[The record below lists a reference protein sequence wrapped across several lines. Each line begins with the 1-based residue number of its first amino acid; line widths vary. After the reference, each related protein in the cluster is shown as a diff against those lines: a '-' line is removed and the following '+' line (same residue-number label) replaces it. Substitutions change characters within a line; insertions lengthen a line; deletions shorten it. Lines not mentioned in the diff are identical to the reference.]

1 MAGKPGT
8 SDIDEA
14 PDFDYQGP
22 EPPFFDTGEEV
33 SFKEV
38 DRTIPEGGPAPWST
52 LYTPSIY
59 KGAIEGLG
67 FLVDLPTMALNYLIK
82 KGFETAG
89 FEETAERFDRPLL
102 LSDIGKEVFEAPATI
117 ERAIRRSDIGL
128 FPSGEEPVL
137 TAGFSATPREART
150 RGEQFGADVAYMLGA
165 SGSFPFGLAG
175 ATGKFAKE
183 TGKLL
188 ADAGGRNLHSTLARA
203 TLENALKVG
212 TPNPVRALA
221 QGADQY
227 ASRFAAGL
235 GARPL
240 RTISGE
246 LILGTGSGVGFGS
259 PEFLA
264 DHEGQ
269 IIMDLPGLGEVDV
282 KPSLKILA
290 AMGLPVVMAHTPT
303 GVIIAG
309 DKTKITPLLERLT
322 RKSRKMGADLL
333 GGLTT
338 EGRYNL
344 ASRVWMTVTTDP
356 AFMTEVFL
364 PAVKAGHFRDPATN
378 PPMRILEDGTLV
390 PKYGGINPDT
400 MQALRILGLDDTR
413 LAALEQRLQGE
424 GNNLQARIAEGKR
437 RAELLDETFDLLQT
451 KVYGERVPD
460 EAIPEVYDVVKR
472 VRDNLQTLTDQ
483 ELGTALDR
491 ARSAYQALEP
501 QIGAA
506 DASNI
511 AVSMIDDARQAS
523 SRIRKELWASD
534 KIGTDAVDASELGD
548 WAAAQLKEAGRNRFS
563 PGYSWYFKLAG
574 RKRLENI
581 GVGDKGEPLKLKD
594 LQGLKD
600 GDVPLTPE
608 EIPENG
614 LFDVFGNPG
623 TITASDVKI
632 TELQG
637 WRSDL
642 GDTARAASRNGREK
656 EAHRLNEVRDFIDD
670 NILVEANLIGA
681 LTAANLRNM
690 KIAREYSFSQK
701 ERWGPNTEI
710 GKLLRGK
717 TEVVSAEFL
726 TKLIKQGPGS
736 GARVGAFQNALNEPQ
751 LNITDDIITWEPDP
765 RATLMRGDNPN
776 VIEADLLRRFTT
788 SVPSGKVTQRGI
800 DRFLS
805 DSRYGE
811 AVDRIPGLRERFNNL
826 EEVQAAVDAMS
837 TKITSPTREQIQ
849 VAMENGGSIQDVE
862 NATLYNIRN
871 LDRLRQGNIAAEYLN
886 ADPNVAAEAFIKKAL
901 ADPNF
906 AESRSSELYRILD
919 TDDSGQAIAGFRAA
933 LWNSLRKASLRP
945 DPAQAGA
952 TVPGIDGEK
961 LAALRDKL
969 APFLGKFFGNEG
981 MAYLDDIILGTSLQ
995 EPGIRIPL
1003 ANVPGGVLAGEKGW
1017 GTAEMVAL
1025 GGRTLGQAI
1034 GAKLGIS
1041 GLVATG
1047 QGRRISVYLFKTVGE
1062 KEIMQH
1068 VEDAFRNTEKAAAL
1082 VERAKQ
1088 LPTYEPPQ
1096 IVKDRA
1102 ERLLH
1107 EPIEVGKE
1115 VVQGAAGLSKTA
1127 LSKIKNF
1134 LENYSLEA
1142 IQRAVRLGLLP
1153 AQAESRKIDVETDYQ
1168 LGPPF
1173 IYEDNNVRFKLE
1185 NFKPSPVV
1193 PIPEPTIIDEETI
1206 STTPTLASR
1215 MPPATAPARPPVA
1228 GSTLA
1233 QARPFDRLG
1242 ATGAPRPETMAGLA
1256 EVGLPLFPAFGSK
1269 GGLASLKKKKK
1280 SRQMVY

>member
-67 FLVDLPTMALNYLIK
+67 FLVDLPTMGLNYILK
-82 KGFETAG
+82 KGLETAG
-89 FEETAERFDRPLL
+89 FEETASLADRPLL
-102 LSDIGKEVFEAPATI
+102 LSDIGKEIFEAPATI
-117 ERAIRRSDIGL
+117 ERAIRRSDTAL
-128 FPSGEEPVL
+128 FTSGEEPVL

-150 RGEQFGADVAYMLGA
+150 SGEQFGADVSYMLGA

-188 ADAGGRNLHSTLARA
+188 ADAEGRNLHSTLARA

-235 GARPL
+235 GTRPV
-240 RTISGE
+240 RTLGGE
-246 LILGTGSGVGFGS
+246 LILGTAAGGGYGT
-259 PEFLA
+259 PEFFA
-264 DHEGQ
+264 DHEGH
-269 IIMDLPGLGEVDV
+269 ILMDLPGLGEVDV

-290 AMGLPVVMAHTPT
+290 SIGFPVALAHTPT
-303 GVIIAG
+303 GFVIAG
-309 DKTKITPLLERLT
+309 DTTKIAPLLERLT
-322 RKSRKMGADLL
+322 RKARKMGTDLL
-333 GGLTT
+333 GGLTSK
-338 EGRYNL
+338 GRYDL
-344 ASRVWMTVTTDP
+344 ASRVWMSQTADP

-413 LAALEQRLQGE
+413 LAALEQKLQGE

-491 ARSAYQALEP
+491 ARSAYRALEP
-501 QIGAA
+501 QIGAEE
-506 DASNI
+506 ASNI
-511 AVSMIDDARQAS
+511 AVSMLDDARQAS
-523 SRIRKELWASD
+523 SRIRKELWSSD

-548 WAAAQLKEAGRNRFS
+548 WAAAELKAAGRNRFS

-574 RKRLENI
+574 RKRLQDIE
-581 GVGDKGEPLKLKD
+581 VGEKGEPLKPKD
-594 LQGLKD
+594 IPGLKD
-600 GDVPLTPE
+600 GDVAVLPD
-608 EIPENG
+608 EIGENG

-623 TITASDVKI
+623 TITADDVTIK
-632 TELQG
+632 ELQG

-642 GDTARAASRNGREK
+642 GDAARAAERSGRPK
-656 EAHRLNEVRDFIDD
+656 EAYRLNEVRNYIDD
-670 NILVEANLIGA
+670 NILVEANLIGN
-681 LTAANLRNM
+681 LTAENLRNL

-701 ERWGPNTEI
+701 KRWGPNTPI
-710 GKLLRGK
+710 GKILRGEPV
-717 TEVVSAEFL
+717 TEDFL
-726 TKLIKQGPGS
+726 TSLIKQGPGS

-751 LNITDDIITWEPDP
+751 LNITDDTITWEPDP
-765 RATLMRGDNPN
+765 SATLVRGDNPN

-800 DRFLS
+800 DSFLS
-805 DSRYGE
+805 DSRYGP
-811 AVDRIPGLRERFNNL
+811 AVDRVPGLRDRFKNL

-837 TKITSPTREQIQ
+837 TKITTPTREQIQ

-871 LDRLRQGNIAAEYLN
+871 LNRLRQGNIAAEYLN

-901 ADPNF
+901 ADPKF

-933 LWNSLRKASLRP
+933 LWNSLRKASLLP
-945 DPAQAGA
+945 DPAKPGA
-952 TVPGIDGEK
+952 TVPGINGEK

-981 MAYLDDIILGTSLQ
+981 MTYLDEIILGTSLQ

-1003 ANVPGGVLAGEKGW
+1003 ADVPGGILAGEKGW
-1017 GTAEMVAL
+1017 GTGEMVAL

-1047 QGRRISVYLFKTVGE
+1047 QGRRVSVYLFKNIGE

-1068 VEDAFRNTEKAAAL
+1068 VEDAFRNPEKAAAL
-1082 VERAKQ
+1082 VERAQQ

-1096 IVKDRA
+1096 IVRETA
-1102 ERLLH
+1102 ERVLAD
-1107 EPIEVGKE
+1107 PAQVGKE
-1115 VVQGAAGLSKTA
+1115 AAQGAAGLSKEA
-1127 LSKIKNF
+1127 LSKVNNF
-1134 LENYSLEA
+1134 LQNHSLEA

-1153 AQAESRKIDVETDYQ
+1153 AQAESRRIDVETDYQ
-1168 LGPPF
+1168 MGPPF
-1173 IYEDNNVRFKLE
+1173 IYEDNKVRFKLE
-1185 NFKPSPVV
+1185 NYKPSPVV
-1193 PIPEPTIIDEETI
+1193 PVPEPTIIDEETI
-1206 STTPTLASR
+1206 STTPTMASR
-1215 MPPATAPARPPVA
+1215 TPPAPPRPPVA
-1228 GSTLA
+1228 GSTLDR
-1233 QARPFDRLG
+1233 ARPFDRL
-1242 ATGAPRPETMAGLA
+1242 AARPPQGAPREQTMAQLQNLGM
-1256 EVGLPLFPAFGSK
+1256 PLFGSK
-1269 GGLASLKKKKK
+1269 GGLASLRKKK